1 MFLCLFFFFKHKTAY
16 EMRISDWSA
25 DVCSSDL
32 TRLRSVPSSQ
42 APRSAAHET
51 SAATLNDLLRGRF
64 SCRAYRPEPV
74 PRETIE
80 RILAM
85 AQRTASW
92 RNGRP
97 GQVAITSGAGT
108 ERFRGAMYAHA
119 QSGADDE
126 SDLPRPR
133 EYRGVYALRRLESG
147 LALYRQLGILKG
159 DHEGSELQ
167 ALENFRHFGAPH
179 VAIVTTDEA
188 LDVYGAVDCGGYVE

>member
-42 APRSAAHET
+42 APRSAADET
-51 SAATLNDLLRGRF
+51 AAATLDDLLRGRF

-92 RNGRP
+92 RNGQP
-97 GQVAITSGAGT
+97 WQVAITSGAGT
-108 ERFRGAMYAHA
+108 ERFREDRK
-119 QSGADDE
+119 ST
-126 SDLPRPR
+126 
-133 EYRGVYALRRLESG
+133 RLNSS
-147 LALYRQLGILKG
+147 
-159 DHEGSELQ
+159 H
-167 ALENFRHFGAPH
+167 
-179 VAIVTTDEA
+179 
-188 LDVYGAVDCGGYVE
+188 